1 MKTIRYMNE
10 EITVPDTSI
19 FLKAVKNIV
28 REISNA
34 SIPTGFTFN
43 RVHYQNTQSEES
55 LSIVWTYNNNGKRSI
70 TYYCDYTKRTK
81 LLETRIEPNLWSCYA
96 DNSCKKSLTKYSES
110 YTGISDVIKALQDM
124 PLKFNGMLCDV
135 DRVAHEYL
143 IRRANDDTEFILEYN
158 DFAAA
163 FEPTLKK
170 YGFSMETDPIHGNE
184 VGGYYIRIYAGE
196 DYDSSDNYLVVDT
209 EDMIISETDGMF
221 DVDLIHN
228 LGDYKFNGITE
239 MFECIKILFNAA
251 IEYKNMQKA
260 LKKKLK
266 PNVEFD

>member
-1 MKTIRYMNE
+1 MKTIRYMDE
-10 EITVPDTSI
+10 EITAPDTSI
-19 FLKAVKNIV
+19 FFKTANNIV
-28 REISNA
+28 KEIYTA
-34 SIPTGFTFN
+34 SIPAGFTLRHIN
-43 RVHYQNTQSEES
+43 YNSTRSEES
-55 LSIVWTYNNNGKRSI
+55 LSIVWLYENNGRRSI

-96 DNSCKKSLTKYSES
+96 DKSCEKSLAKYSEQ
-110 YTGISDVIKALQDM
+110 YTGISDVVKALQDM

-135 DRVAHEYL
+135 DRVANDYL
-143 IRRANDDTEFILEYN
+143 MRRANDDTEFILEYN
-158 DFAAA
+158 DFAAE

-170 YGFSMETDPIHGNE
+170 YGFSMETDQIHANE
-184 VGGYYIRIYAGE
+184 VGGYYIRIYKGK

-221 DVDLIHN
+221 DCDLIKD
-228 LGDYKFNGITE
+228 LCEFKFNGIAE

-251 IEYKNMQKA
+251 IEYKNMQKT

-266 PNVEFD
+266 SYVEFD